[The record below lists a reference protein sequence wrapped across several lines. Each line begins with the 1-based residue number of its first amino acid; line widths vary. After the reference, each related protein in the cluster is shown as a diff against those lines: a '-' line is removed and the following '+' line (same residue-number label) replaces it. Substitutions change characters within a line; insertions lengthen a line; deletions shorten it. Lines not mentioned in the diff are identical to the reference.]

1 MRFRL
6 ILALIALSVAP
17 LLAGGEVGYYASG
30 YGNKGYTRNPS
41 PVKKDSA
48 STTYTSETAEQSTAA
63 GSTLKK
69 WGITLALSL
78 PISMDGDFYQ
88 YSSSDDNIEFD
99 IIVKRF
105 IETGNRY
112 LTIPIELEASFFWIG
127 GEYEYRS
134 YSSYYGYDYRDREY
148 YESFFEL
155 SNNILARFA
164 PLSFFYVEGG
174 IEWGINFSPKGCFT
188 LGIPM
193 GFGFRIAD
201 TIEIGER
208 VTIGL
213 TDRNATVGSV
223 TRFQV
228 LSLSVVF

>member
-1 MRFRL
+1 
-6 ILALIALSVAP
+6 
-17 LLAGGEVGYYASG
+17 
-30 YGNKGYTRNPS
+30 
-41 PVKKDSA
+41 
-48 STTYTSETAEQSTAA
+48 
-63 GSTLKK
+63 
-69 WGITLALSL
+69 
-78 PISMDGDFYQ
+78 
-88 YSSSDDNIEFD
+88 
-99 IIVKRF
+99 
-105 IETGNRY
+105 
-112 LTIPIELEASFFWIG
+112 
-127 GEYEYRS
+127 
-134 YSSYYGYDYRDREY
+134 
-148 YESFFEL
+148 
-155 SNNILARFA
+155 
-164 PLSFFYVEGG
+164 VEGG